1 MRHDTRRYAGI
12 DRDTHGGMT
21 PTGKIVRDAWIFG
34 LLPEQESCAG
44 WDAGQIEALWARVS
58 AEWEKYG
65 FSVAALPPPLRERFE
80 RIQAAALARARAA
93 GWDPEGELE
102 ED

>member
-1 MRHDTRRYAGI
+1 MNHDTRRYAGI

-44 WDAGQIEALWARVS
+44 WDAGQIETLWARVS

-93 GWDPEGELE
+93 GWDPELELE